1 MQQSEVQVV
10 VTQSGGKPTWGG
22 CAVPF
27 LVGVLVLSLVVYGLM
42 ALRRRSMSADD
53 HIRTAWLE
61 PWADAVRR
69 DDLASVWERLTTDN
83 YRRNNN
89 LDAVRTTWRT
99 AVQRWGPPTEV
110 SLWAAN
116 GAADLASGRRY
127 TRAISV
133 WSWTRGRSFNITF
146 ELVESPAGTFR
157 LDRTQ
162 LGGRREYPVP
172 NDAPDGPW

>member
-42 ALRRRSMSADD
+42 ALRRCSMAADD
-53 HIRTAWLE
+53 HIRTTWFE
-61 PWADAVRR
+61 PWVDAIRR
-69 DDLASVWERLTTDN
+69 DDLASVWERLSTDT
-83 YRRNNN
+83 YRRTNN

-99 AVQRWGPPTEV
+99 AVQRWGPPTAV
-110 SLWAAN
+110 SLWSAS
-116 GAADLASGRRY
+116 GAADLVSGRRY
-127 TRAISV
+127 TRAISAWT
-133 WSWTRGRSFNITF
+133 WSRGQSFYITF

-157 LDRTQ
+157 LDRAQ
-162 LGGRREYPVP
+162 LGGRQGFPIPRDV
-172 NDAPDGPW
+172 PDGPW